1 MIVRR
6 SEYTVAR
13 AALLGGLLLAV
24 PALAHAQESGDA
36 NPSRSDMS
44 GISTTITVASAAPDV
59 APPLP
64 IERNEYVE
72 VRTLAEK
79 REVEFRIGPVELTS
93 GMMHLRLP
101 IQMAEFPV
109 DGWIHGFE
117 LEMVDG
123 QGNSLPM
130 DVLHHVNFIDPDKRE
145 LFSPISR
152 RVMAAGRETST
163 ERLPRIVGY
172 PVAQGDRMMI
182 AAMFADPLE
191 EDFPDATL
199 VVRFFYSAESDGFI
213 QPRNV
218 YPFYLDV
225 MGPLDVKDF
234 PVPPGTTV
242 KSWEG
247 KPAVDGRILGIG
259 GHLHDYATRLSLID
273 VTSGETIWEVEP
285 NGEPGGHVSGV
296 PSDKFIWS
304 LGKKIYADHTYKI
317 EAEYDNPT
325 DQPAA
330 DGGMGAIGGVIWVG
344 KDVEWPEFDRTNDTY
359 IADLTNTLTAPE
371 RMHGHGMGGMAVTG
385 DMEMTEGSAPDG
397 ETAAD
402 GHAHTH

>member
-1 MIVRR
+1 MIDRLAQHTFLRR
-6 SEYTVAR
+6 VALLAGLALALPATVA
-13 AALLGGLLLAV
+13 
-24 PALAHAQESGDA
+24 AQETGGASQA
-36 NPSRSDMS
+36 PSSMPEMVS
-44 GISTTITVASAAPDV
+44 TITVASNAPDV

-64 IERNEYVE
+64 VDRNEYVQ
-72 VRTLAEK
+72 VRTLPEE

-123 QGNSLPM
+123 EGNSIPM
-130 DVLHHVNFIDPDKRE
+130 DLLHHVNFIDPDKRE

-172 PVAQGDRMMI
+172 PVARGDRMMI
-182 AAMFADPLE
+182 AAMFADPLD
-191 EDFPDATL
+191 EDFEDATL
-199 VVRFFYSAESDGFI
+199 VVRFFYSTESDGFI

-225 MGPLDVKDF
+225 MGPLSEKDF
-234 PVPPGTTV
+234 AVPPGKTV

-247 KPAVDGRILGIG
+247 QPAVDGRILGIG

-273 VTSGETIWEVEP
+273 VTDGKTLWEVKP
-285 NGEPGGHVSGV
+285 QGKAGGHVTGV
-296 PSDKFIWS
+296 PTDQFIWT
-304 LGKKIYADHTYKI
+304 LGKKIYADHTYRI
-317 EAEYDNPT
+317 EVEYDNPT
-325 DQPAA
+325 DEAA
-330 DGGMGAIGGVIWVG
+330 PDGGMGAIGGVVWVG
-344 KDVEWPEFDRTNDTY
+344 KDTEWPAFDRTDETY
-359 IADLTNTLTAPE
+359 IADLVNTLTAPE

-385 DMEMTEGSAPDG
+385 DMQMPDA
-397 ETAAD
+397 AAD
-402 GHAHTH
+402 GKTPADGHDHTH